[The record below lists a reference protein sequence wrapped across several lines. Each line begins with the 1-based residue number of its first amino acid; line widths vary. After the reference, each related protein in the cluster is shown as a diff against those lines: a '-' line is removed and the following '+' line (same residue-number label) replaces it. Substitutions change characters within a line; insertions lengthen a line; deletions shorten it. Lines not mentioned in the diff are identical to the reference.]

1 MWEIV
6 IWLEDLAEEDDP
18 ARVLAAEHGISR
30 PLIDAALR
38 YREAYPD
45 EVEARIALH
54 HHDTAAADTR

>member
-1 MWEIV
+1 M
-6 IWLEDLAEEDDP
+6 WLEDLAEEGN
-18 ARVLAAEHGISR
+18 RGWVLAAEQDISR

-54 HHDTAAADTR
+54 GHDTGAADAQ